1 MKITKAT
8 IVLKTFFRICHK
20 FSLFSFYF
28 YEHLRKLKIIHFIV
42 TLSSQQLATFG
53 KLKFNPP
60 MSHSNTWTH
69 TQKHFFSHIHTD
81 NQKFKRQKIST
92 RWHTDLLTYTHI
104 YTIAFKSVLNIFFG
118 KNFYSF
124 VFFTLFEYFA
134 FLLLLFS
141 FYSFYFL
148 FLICFFKDLLGYC
161 HWLLVS
167 ISAFCKHLYVCV
179 GCMLSVAYL
188 GGGSR
193 KKREIWM
200 KRQIFFV

>member
-8 IVLKTFFRICHK
+8 IVLKTFFRIWHK

-69 TQKHFFSHIHTD
+69 TQKHFFSHIHPD

-92 RWHTDLLTYTHI
+92 HWHTDLLTYTHI
-104 YTIAFKSVLNIFFG
+104 YTIAFKSVLNIF
-118 KNFYSF
+118 
-124 VFFTLFEYFA
+124 
-134 FLLLLFS
+134 LLRTFILLFS
-141 FYSFYFL
+141 LLFLNILLFCYFFFHFTFL
-148 FLICFFKDLLGYC
+148 FPFSHLFFQRFARLLS
-161 HWLLVS
+161 LVVS
-167 ISAFCKHLYVCV
+167 
-179 GCMLSVAYL
+179 
-188 GGGSR
+188 
-193 KKREIWM
+193 
-200 KRQIFFV
+200 